1 MSADVL
7 AGRIAAT
14 GTGTGWVPQPCSVYR
29 ASGMTQL
36 LTAWPVLVAE
46 GVAQRGWALPAG
58 APSPP
63 FLAAP
68 DGERTARA
76 AAASTSGR
84 DDVSGMG
91 AVSAAATPG
100 RNGPQS

>member
-14 GTGTGWVPQPCSVYR
+14 VIGTGWVPQPCSVYR
-29 ASGMTQL
+29 ASGMTKL
-36 LTAWPVLVAE
+36 LTVWPVLVTDS
-46 GVAQRGWALPAG
+46 VAQRGWALPAG

-63 FLAAP
+63 FLAAV
-68 DGERTARA
+68 DGARTARA

-84 DDVSGMG
+84 DDVRGMG
-91 AVSAAATPG
+91 AVSAAASPG
-100 RNGPQS
+100 RKGPQS